1 MTLSMDA
8 RLASDTARYGFVFAR
23 RGIVPEAASSWFLP
37 RLVGIQNAVDW
48 CYSGRLIDA
57 AEAHEKGLVQSVHKP
72 GEPADAAS
80 AQARELT
87 EPSPPVSV
95 ALTRHMPS
103 RSLGAPHPT
112 NASNTDEPGA
122 GSNSVTNGTHRP

>member
-1 MTLSMDA
+1 MRIFDCKKPVLGAINGAAVGIGATMTLSMDA

-57 AEAHEKGLVQSVHKP
+57 AETHENGLVPSVHKP
-72 GEPADAAS
+72 GDRNGRRPGK
-80 AQARELT
+80 
-87 EPSPPVSV
+87 SV
-95 ALTRHMPS
+95 EGRVIPCG
-103 RSLGAPHPT
+103 R
-112 NASNTDEPGA
+112 
-122 GSNSVTNGTHRP
+122 

>member
-37 RLVGIQNAVDW
+37 RLVGIAAATDW

-72 GEPADAAS
+72 GELVDAAI
-80 AQARELT
+80 ARRSEEHTSELQ
-87 EPSPPVSV
+87 
-95 ALTRHMPS
+95 
-103 RSLGAPHPT
+103 SLMRIPYAVFCLKKKNERQH
-112 NASNTDEPGA
+112 E
-122 GSNSVTNGTHRP
+122 